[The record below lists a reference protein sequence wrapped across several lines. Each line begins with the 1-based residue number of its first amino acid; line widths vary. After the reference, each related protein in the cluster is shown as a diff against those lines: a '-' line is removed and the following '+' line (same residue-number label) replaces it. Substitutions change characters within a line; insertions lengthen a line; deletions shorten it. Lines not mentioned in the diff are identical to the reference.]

1 ACSPPSPS
9 TSVMAGGFHAIR
21 YRVGGV
27 ALWHERLVLG
37 VSAGF
42 AYVVTPDFD
51 DYDEPIVVGPDVRAV
66 LPLAGQGDTPA
77 ALVGAAVHRFRRLPT
92 AAELWAAVGR
102 SVAAGYPMPAD
113 PLLLA
118 LAAGNAAGAPP
129 GPFPLADPAAAAAAA
144 PAPPL
149 ALPPADGP
157 AAPVPPGAAPGVAAL
172 AAALGPVPPGPAAAP
187 PLAPVPGAAAGGAL
201 AVDALPV
208 PAGDFRVLPMAIN
221 QRGERERRFGE
232 TVNGLSET
240 EVVGWPIQGP
250 RTLLWCLSFMSTM
263 AGTPTAWHQRWLTAM
278 ALADDDEYAKLHE
291 TLCRVLDLAVVYDQ
305 LQVAEMA
312 SFEVVARQL
321 QLLEERV
328 YESRSAPPTAAAP
341 KAKSGARSAA
351 TATAVSMAETSY
363 FLGAGVS
370 KANLCISPKLLE
382 YIADQMK
389 AEAAISKE
397 RRKAALVELL
407 ASAPGYSGESRVRPY
422 DKELVSWPKHVA
434 GMLEWEVAERQ
445 APYSTALTTAM
456 RDSGI
461 DDDAMLV
468 DGSAPRPLRDH
479 GDIIAAGYV
488 DNFATVSLSPD
499 VATASCQAIRDVL
512 VARGLPV
519 EEFAPAAQRV
529 TFTGLDILGDVG
541 VVRCKVDR
549 LSRLRQAL
557 LGLLRRGFASP
568 LAFSAVVGHCT
579 WGMITNRPMLSIF
592 HAVYR
597 FMGQD
602 SRRALPLWPSVV
614 SELRAAASLI
624 PLWWADVRAEWA
636 ATTFCSDASP
646 YGIGV
651 CRKFVEQEVVAAA
664 GRRSEK
670 WRYHFSDA
678 VHARAHAL
686 GVDPN
691 VVLEAAVSKRG
702 LKDCE
707 QCPRDVLVPEG
718 FAIHYDASVL
728 CPQLAAFAT
737 LCDGSLAR
745 AMPQTRRRGQ
755 VSLSGRPSRSTKRLH
770 PEFRRQR
777 ATTVTKQRT
786 KTHPGPQRLGRGA
799 LSVLESAAVSDTTM
813 ANYWGAAKKFEV
825 WCRWT
830 SQTFTTAAEVDVIL
844 VTYFVNL
851 FLDGFDSAT
860 GRVLLASLKHY
871 LPSILV
877 GRTPCPRAARALTGW
892 RKLVP
897 PQMRLPL
904 PRAAMASIVGV
915 LISWKLF
922 GMAVFVRLMFDT
934 YLRPSEAYRLTA
946 GSVIRPRPDAARGYG
961 HWALIVNDACLDRPG
976 KTGEMDESVIVD
988 NPTLWPLLDALVL
1001 GKKTSDGLWT
1011 FAPDEVRSMFRRAA
1025 AALGLEAEMTLYS
1038 LRHGGAS
1045 DDLLSLRRTRKEVK
1059 DRGRWR
1065 TDQSLLRYAKRARMQ
1080 QRIASLGQ
1088 NLIDFGHAVD
1098 SEMNDLILQTTSS
1111 GVFPLQVPLAVAP
1124 TPPAVR
1130 PPPPR
1135 VTARWAFA

>member
-1 ACSPPSPS
+1 
-9 TSVMAGGFHAIR
+9 
-21 YRVGGV
+21 
-27 ALWHERLVLG
+27 
-37 VSAGF
+37 
-42 AYVVTPDFD
+42 
-51 DYDEPIVVGPDVRAV
+51 
-66 LPLAGQGDTPA
+66 
-77 ALVGAAVHRFRRLPT
+77 
-92 AAELWAAVGR
+92 
-102 SVAAGYPMPAD
+102 MP
-113 PLLLA
+113 
-118 LAAGNAAGAPP
+118 
-129 GPFPLADPAAAAAAA
+129 
-144 PAPPL
+144 
-149 ALPPADGP
+149 
-157 AAPVPPGAAPGVAAL
+157 
-172 AAALGPVPPGPAAAP
+172 
-187 PLAPVPGAAAGGAL
+187 
-201 AVDALPV
+201 
-208 PAGDFRVLPMAIN
+208 
-221 QRGERERRFGE
+221 
-232 TVNGLSET
+232 
-240 EVVGWPIQGP
+240 
-250 RTLLWCLSFMSTM
+250 
-263 AGTPTAWHQRWLTAM
+263 
-278 ALADDDEYAKLHE
+278 
-291 TLCRVLDLAVVYDQ
+291 
-305 LQVAEMA
+305 
-312 SFEVVARQL
+312 
-321 QLLEERV
+321 
-328 YESRSAPPTAAAP
+328 
-341 KAKSGARSAA
+341 
-351 TATAVSMAETSY
+351 
-363 FLGAGVS
+363 
-370 KANLCISPKLLE
+370 
-382 YIADQMK
+382 
-389 AEAAISKE
+389 
-397 RRKAALVELL
+397 
-407 ASAPGYSGESRVRPY
+407 
-422 DKELVSWPKHVA
+422 
-434 GMLEWEVAERQ
+434 
-445 APYSTALTTAM
+445 
-456 RDSGI
+456 
-461 DDDAMLV
+461 V

-488 DNFATVSLSPD
+488 DNFATVSLSPE

-541 VVRCKVDR
+541 VIRCKVDR

-568 LAFSAVVGHCT
+568 LALSAVVGHCT

-664 GRRSEK
+664 GRLSEK
-670 WRYHFSDA
+670 WRYRFSDA

-691 VVLEAAVSKRG
+691 VALEAAVSKRG

-707 QCPRDVLVPEG
+707 QCPRPPEAQSKPSPTASSSPRGLDEISLDGFDEIPDSITASDGWSTIYSARHSRFGLDIMRYEAEG
-718 FAIHYDASVL
+718 FAIHYGASVL

-755 VSLSGRPSRSTKRLH
+755 GSLSGRPSRSTKRLH

-777 ATTVTKQRT
+777 ATTVTEQRT

-830 SQTFTTAAEVDVIL
+830 SQTFTTAAEVDVTL

-922 GMAVFVRLMFDT
+922 GMAVFARLMFDT

-1098 SEMNDLILQTTSS
+1098 SQMNDLILQTTSS
-1111 GVFPLQVPLAVAP
+1111 GVFPLQVLLA
-1124 TPPAVR
+1124 
-1130 PPPPR
+1130 
-1135 VTARWAFA
+1135 

>member
-1 ACSPPSPS
+1 
-9 TSVMAGGFHAIR
+9 
-21 YRVGGV
+21 
-27 ALWHERLVLG
+27 
-37 VSAGF
+37 
-42 AYVVTPDFD
+42 
-51 DYDEPIVVGPDVRAV
+51 
-66 LPLAGQGDTPA
+66 
-77 ALVGAAVHRFRRLPT
+77 
-92 AAELWAAVGR
+92 
-102 SVAAGYPMPAD
+102 
-113 PLLLA
+113 
-118 LAAGNAAGAPP
+118 
-129 GPFPLADPAAAAAAA
+129 
-144 PAPPL
+144 
-149 ALPPADGP
+149 
-157 AAPVPPGAAPGVAAL
+157 
-172 AAALGPVPPGPAAAP
+172 
-187 PLAPVPGAAAGGAL
+187 
-201 AVDALPV
+201 
-208 PAGDFRVLPMAIN
+208 
-221 QRGERERRFGE
+221 
-232 TVNGLSET
+232 
-240 EVVGWPIQGP
+240 
-250 RTLLWCLSFMSTM
+250 
-263 AGTPTAWHQRWLTAM
+263 
-278 ALADDDEYAKLHE
+278 
-291 TLCRVLDLAVVYDQ
+291 
-305 LQVAEMA
+305 
-312 SFEVVARQL
+312 
-321 QLLEERV
+321 
-328 YESRSAPPTAAAP
+328 
-341 KAKSGARSAA
+341 
-351 TATAVSMAETSY
+351 
-363 FLGAGVS
+363 
-370 KANLCISPKLLE
+370 
-382 YIADQMK
+382 
-389 AEAAISKE
+389 
-397 RRKAALVELL
+397 
-407 ASAPGYSGESRVRPY
+407 
-422 DKELVSWPKHVA
+422 
-434 GMLEWEVAERQ
+434 
-445 APYSTALTTAM
+445 M

-488 DNFATVSLSPD
+488 DNFATVSLSPE

-541 VVRCKVDR
+541 VIRCKVDR

-557 LGLLRRGFASP
+557 LGLLRRGLASP
-568 LAFSAVVGHCT
+568 LALSAVVGHCT

-664 GRRSEK
+664 GRLSEK
-670 WRYHFSDA
+670 WRYRFSDA

-707 QCPRDVLVPEG
+707 QCPRPPEAQSKPSPTASSSPRGLDEISLDGFDEVPDSITASDGWSTIYSARNSRFGLDIMRYEAEALG
-718 FAIHYDASVL
+718 FAMRHS
-728 CPQLAAFAT
+728 
-737 LCDGSLAR
+737 
-745 AMPQTRRRGQ
+745 
-755 VSLSGRPSRSTKRLH
+755 SRSTKRLH

-777 ATTVTKQRT
+777 ATTVTEQRT
-786 KTHPGPQRLGRGA
+786 KTHPGPQRLGRGV

-813 ANYWGAAKKFEV
+813 ANYWGAAKKFEE

-877 GRTPCPRAARALTGW
+877 GRAPCPRAARALTGW

-922 GMAVFVRLMFDT
+922 GMAVFIRLMFDT

-1038 LRHGGAS
+1038 FRHGGAS

-1080 QRIASLGQ
+1080 QRIATLGQ

-1098 SEMNDLILQTTSS
+1098 SQMNDLILQTASS
-1111 GVFPLQVPLAVAP
+1111 GVFPLQVPLAVTP

-1130 PPPPR
+1130 YSPAL
-1135 VTARWAFA
+1135 VIGGDGGAARALQRLGFGVLHLKVR